1 MNKADVLFVF
11 DVGGVLIEL
20 DPAAR
25 DAALVAGRKTG
36 AGRPD
41 FTSLPRDLMRD
52 FRLGLVDEPAYLA
65 ALSVHFDV
73 SSETILAAEDAYI
86 AGVDPEMVGFVR
98 VLKRHF
104 RVVCLSNTQAIH
116 WRRVSQTLLGPDLF
130 HADYLSHVLH
140 QEKPDPAIYRTL
152 VEAEAAQDRRII
164 FIDDTAENI
173 DAARDLGWTDA
184 LLHVSPGDTI
194 AAVADLLGLP
204 DEADPVDAPAVGT
217 RH

>member
-25 DAALVAGRKTG
+25 EAALVAGRKAD

-52 FRLGLVDEPAYLA
+52 FRLGLVGEPAYLA
-65 ALSVHFDV
+65 ALSTHFDV
-73 SSETILAAEDAYI
+73 SNETILAAENAYI
-86 AGVDPEMVGFVR
+86 AGINTDMVGFVR
-98 VLKRHF
+98 VLKQRF
-104 RVVCLSNTQAIH
+104 RVVCLSNTQEIH
-116 WRRVSQTLLGPDLF
+116 WRRVSGELLGPDLF

-164 FIDDTAENI
+164 FIDDTGENI
-173 DAARDLGWTDA
+173 DAARQLGWTDA

-194 AAVADLLGLP
+194 AAVAELLGLP
-204 DEADPVDAPAVGT
+204 DEAGPADEPATGT

>member
-1 MNKADVLFVF
+1 MNQADVLFVF

-25 DAALVAGRKTG
+25 DAALIAGRKAD
-36 AGRPD
+36 AGHPD
-41 FTSLPRDLMRD
+41 FTALPRGLMRD
-52 FRLGLVDEPAYLA
+52 FRLGLVDERAYLA
-65 ALSVHFDV
+65 ALSAHFDV
-73 SSETILAAEDAYI
+73 STETILAAEDAYI
-86 AGVDPEMVGFVR
+86 AGIHADMVGFVR
-98 VLKRHF
+98 ILKQRY

-116 WRRVSQTLLGPDLF
+116 WRRVSQSLLGPDLF
-130 HADYLSHVLH
+130 HADYLSHLLH

-152 VEAEAAQDRRII
+152 VAAEAAQDRRII
-164 FIDDTAENI
+164 FIDDTGENI
-173 DAARDLGWTDA
+173 DAARNLGWTDA

-204 DEADPVDAPAVGT
+204 DETDPDEEPAAGT